1 MNQKTPI
8 LLLVAVALV
17 AVGVYFAQSS
27 PEKRS
32 TEENGGPKSLFDP
45 KPAEADIVRLEMAR
59 ADKPTMVFEKSGEE
73 WRIVEPIQAAAD
85 KSRVES
91 EASRILNLLY
101 VRAYAKDAADRPG
114 EDTTRLG
121 QPSWVVKLKDKND
134 KTLTVRIGGPVLMA
148 NETYV
153 QIEGDDRIY
162 KVRSNLNSDM
172 RGVLDDFRD
181 KRLADFS
188 VADIV
193 RLSMSGMRTAT
204 LSKAEG
210 RWTVEAPIR
219 ARADIGEVNNLMSA
233 ITNARVTRFVEEGAK
248 NLRGYGLEPPR
259 LTLTLEA
266 EIRKVRPTPPEAT
279 QPAKPEYDITH
290 RTREIRF
297 GAEVEGKV
305 YGMFGGEGTPVVF
318 QIPESTLTSLAP
330 DLTKLRDK
338 KVVSADPL
346 RATKVRVQGPAG
358 AALLEKQEGQWVI
371 VEPVFE
377 GLSGQNKAEFAAV
390 DDLLK
395 GVRDLKA
402 TAFADP
408 GIEVAEDHGFG
419 GNATTIEL
427 WTPDAVESALLTIGG
442 PTRGGTGVY
451 VRNDRE
457 QFIAVVK
464 SDAVTAL
471 SPTPLAFVDR
481 KLLQFDRGLA
491 NRIEIET
498 EGTSRAVSKIG
509 ETWMMTEPVTAPSET
524 KAVTDLLADLASLD
538 ARTIVGSRDDLANF
552 GLDQPIVRCS
562 VTIQP
567 PPKPMPAATQP
578 AATQPADKGGTNGE
592 SPATTQPAGTSVAD
606 AAAGETPPAAE
617 EAAEPPVVH
626 RLIAT
631 RHAGK
636 SYVFVEGGS
645 KIGEV
650 DDQIFR
656 DLTAELHERRVAKFD
671 TSQIASVELRYPD
684 RILVF
689 EKSGNDW
696 LLEGEPGFRG
706 DAGKLRQI
714 ADGVRDLQTTK
725 FVNYQATD
733 PAAYKLDAPA
743 IAVTIRPEEGLPVEL
758 RISSEGPPNDEEQRR
773 YATIVGTNKVFL
785 VYGSDAAKFDK
796 QIKDMERSDAPAPQP
811 AGSPFGASFD
821 D

>member
-8 LLLVAVALV
+8 LMLVAVLLV
-17 AVGVYFAQSS
+17 AVGVYFAQST
-27 PEKRS
+27 PEKS
-32 TEENGGPKSLFDP
+32 PSGATSGPQSLFDP
-45 KPAEADIVRLEMAR
+45 KPAEADVVRLEMAR
-59 ADKPTMVFEKSGEE
+59 SDKPTMVFEKSREE
-73 WRIVEPIQAAAD
+73 WRIVEPITGAAD
-85 KSRVES
+85 KFRVES

-134 KTLTVRIGGPVLMA
+134 KALTVRIGGPVLMA

-162 KVRSNLNSDM
+162 KVRGNLNSEM
-172 RGVLDDFRD
+172 RAVLDDFRD

-188 VADIV
+188 VADIM
-193 RLSMSGMRTAT
+193 RLSMSGLRTAT

-219 ARADIGEVNNLMSA
+219 ARADISEVNNLMSA
-233 ITNARVTRFVEEGAK
+233 ITNARVTRFVEEGPK

-266 EIRKVRPTPPEAT
+266 EIRKARPTPPEAT
-279 QPAKPEYDITH
+279 QPAKPEFDITH
-290 RTREIRF
+290 RTRVIHF

-318 QIPESTLTSLAP
+318 QIPEATLTSLSP

-338 KVVSADPL
+338 KVIAADPL
-346 RATKVRVQGPAG
+346 RATKARVRGPG
-358 AALLEKQEGQWVI
+358 GSALLEKQDGHWVI
-371 VEPVFE
+371 VEPVFDS
-377 GLSGQNKAEFAAV
+377 LSGQNKAEFAAV

-402 TAFADP
+402 TAFAEP
-408 GIEVAEDHGFG
+408 SAEVAEDYGFG
-419 GNATTIEL
+419 PGATSIEL
-427 WTPDAVESALLTIGG
+427 WTPDSVESALLTIGG

-451 VRNDRE
+451 VRNERE
-457 QFIAVVK
+457 QFVAVVK
-464 SDAVTAL
+464 SDAVVAL
-471 SPTPLAFVDR
+471 SPAPLAFVDR

-491 NRIEIET
+491 NRIEIEM

-538 ARTIVGSRDDLANF
+538 ARTIAGSPADLARF
-552 GLDQPIVRCS
+552 GLDRPFVKCS

-567 PPKPMPAATQP
+567 PPKPKPAATQP
-578 AATQPADKGGTNGE
+578 AATQPAGSGGENGE
-592 SPATTQPAGTSVAD
+592 SPATQPAAGDVAATAD
-606 AAAGETPPAAE
+606 GSAPTAAE
-617 EAAEPPVVH
+617 EAPEPPVIH
-626 RLIAT
+626 RLIAA
-631 RHAGK
+631 RHEGMA
-636 SYVFVEGGS
+636 YVFVEGGS

-650 DDQIFR
+650 DDKIFR
-656 DLTAELHERRVAKFD
+656 DLTAELHEHRVVKFD
-671 TSQIASVELRYPD
+671 TSQLAAIELRYPD
-684 RILVF
+684 RTLVF

-714 ADGVRDLQTTK
+714 ADGVRDLQTTR
-725 FVNYQATD
+725 FVSYQATD

-743 IAVTIRPEEGLPVEL
+743 IAVTIRPEEGLGVEL
-758 RISSEGPPNDEEQRR
+758 RISSEGPANDEEQRR

-796 QIKDMERSDAPAPQP
+796 QIKDMERSDAPPPQP